1 MGVIG
6 SSATV
11 PFDSAGC
18 TSDCGVTGESCKLP
32 SISAQITI
40 ARRRRAVR
48 TIPVSELVNGNK
60 SLLND
65 ILRELWSER
74 NYSAPDIDPAV

>member
-1 MGVIG
+1 VL
-6 SSATV
+6 
-11 PFDSAGC
+11 FDSAGC
-18 TSDCGVTGESCKLP
+18 TRDCGVTEENCKLP
-32 SISAQITI
+32 SITAQIAI
-40 ARRRRAVR
+40 AGRRRAVR

-74 NYSAPDIDPAV
+74 NYSASDIDPAV